1 MSSFLQKP
9 WSRDVLIGLVLLA
22 ILCLLP
28 WVGIKVYYFRL
39 LIIFFIYA
47 TIVSQW
53 NLVMGIG
60 GIFSLGQM
68 AIFGMGAY
76 TTAWLAKY
84 ADWSL
89 WASWPVGIV
98 FAVVASLI
106 IGAACLRVSGVY
118 TALLTLAIVAVMQLL
133 IQTDTACFR
142 AMKTGGCEYFTGG
155 TMSLTKYGDLGMR
168 DWLGRKDWIKGDY
181 YIGLAMLTMA
191 VGFSIFIVRS
201 PIGIAFRALR
211 DNNLYAVSRGMSKF
225 KYQMLIFSSSSLF
238 TGMAGGFYASHYG
251 ATGSTILNL
260 TLMLLLLAMMIVG
273 GLGRI
278 WGPILGVGGL
288 IALQEP
294 LRDFIEFRELI
305 FGFLIVMF
313 SMFYP
318 QGIQGFVEFLWNKAF
333 KKGPTTIN
341 Q

>member
-9 WSRDVLIGLVLLA
+9 WSRDILIGLALLT

-28 WVGIKVYYFRL
+28 WLGMKLYYFRL
-39 LIIFFIYA
+39 LIVFFIYA

-142 AMKTGGCEYFTGG
+142 PMKTGGCEYFTGG

-181 YIGLAMLTMA
+181 YIGLAILTMA

-251 ATGSTILNL
+251 ATGATILNL

-294 LRDFIEFRELI
+294 LRDIIEFRELI
-305 FGFLIVMF
+305 FGFLIVIF

-318 QGIQGFVEFLWNKAF
+318 QGIQGFIEYLWKRTI
-333 KKGPTTIN
+333 KKLPIGN
-341 Q
+341 

>member
-1 MSSFLQKP
+1 MNSFLKKP
-9 WSRDVLIGLVLLA
+9 WSRDILIGLALLT

-28 WVGIKVYYFRL
+28 WLGIKVYYFRL
-39 LIIFFIYA
+39 LIVFFIYA

-89 WASWPVGIV
+89 WASWPVGII
-98 FAVVASLI
+98 FAVIASLI

-118 TALLTLAIVAVMQLL
+118 TALLTLAIVAVMQVL

-181 YIGLAMLTMA
+181 YIGLAILTMA

-201 PIGIAFRALR
+201 PIGVAFRALR

-251 ATGSTILNL
+251 ATGATILNL
-260 TLMLLLLAMMIVG
+260 SLMLLLLAMMIVG

-294 LRDFIEFRELI
+294 LRDIIEFRELI
-305 FGFLIVMF
+305 FGFLIVIF

-318 QGIQGFVEFLWNKAF
+318 QGIQGFIEYLWNKIF
-333 KKGPTTIN
+333 KKNAVIN

>member
-1 MSSFLQKP
+1 MTNFLRKP
-9 WSRDVLIGLVLLA
+9 WSKDILIGLALLT

-28 WVGIKVYYFRL
+28 WLGIKVYYLRL
-39 LIIFFIYA
+39 LIIFFMYT

-98 FAVVASLI
+98 FAVIASLI

-118 TALLTLAIVAVMQLL
+118 TALLTLAIVSVMQVL
-133 IQTDTACFR
+133 IQTDTACFKP
-142 AMKTGGCEYFTGG
+142 MKTGGCEYFTGG

-168 DWLGRKDWIKGDY
+168 DWLGRRDWIKGDY
-181 YIGLAMLTMA
+181 YIGLAILIMA

-201 PIGIAFRALR
+201 PIGIAFKALR

-260 TLMLLLLAMMIVG
+260 KLMLLLLSMMIVG

-278 WGPILGVGGL
+278 WGPVLGVGAL
-288 IALQEP
+288 IGLQEP
-294 LRDFIEFRELI
+294 LRDIIEFRELI
-305 FGFLIVMF
+305 FGFLIVVF
-313 SMFYP
+313 AMFYP
-318 QGIQGFVEFLWNKAF
+318 QGIQGFFEYIWKEGIRRYRVLR
-333 KKGPTTIN
+333 

>member
-1 MSSFLQKP
+1 MTSFFNKP
-9 WSRDVLIGLVLLA
+9 VSKDILIGVALLA

-28 WVGIKVYYFRL
+28 WLGLKMYWLRL
-39 LIIFFIYA
+39 LIIFFMYA

-68 AIFGMGAY
+68 AIFGVGAY

-98 FAVVASLI
+98 FAVIASLI

-118 TALLTLAIVAVMQLL
+118 TALLTLAIVSVMQLL

-142 AMKTGGCEYFTGG
+142 PLKTGGCEYFTGG

-181 YIGLAMLTMA
+181 YIGLAMLSMA
-191 VGFSIFIVRS
+191 IAFSIFIVRS
-201 PIGIAFRALR
+201 PTGIAFKALR
-211 DNNLYAVSRGMSKF
+211 DNPLYAVSRGVSRF
-225 KYQMLIFSSSSLF
+225 KYQMLIFSASSLF

-251 ATGSTILNL
+251 ATGATILNL
-260 TLMLLLLAMMIVG
+260 NLLLLLMAMMIVG
-273 GLGRI
+273 GLGRL
-278 WGPILGVGGL
+278 WGPILGVGVL
-288 IALQEP
+288 MALQEP
-294 LRDFIEFRELI
+294 LRDIIDYRELI
-305 FGFLIVMF
+305 FGFLILIF
-313 SMFYP
+313 AMFYP
-318 QGIQGFVEFLWNKAF
+318 QGIAGFFEYFWKRATAALGSSK
-333 KKGPTTIN
+333 
-341 Q
+341 